1 MHIFGITDQE
11 WSMIA
16 AELKFREN
24 TVSGCG
30 DRAYNRIIIEFV
42 FSTCSLQ
49 CTTKSL

>member
-24 TVSGCG
+24 TVSAGVWG
-30 DRAYNRIIIEFV
+30 AYNRIIIEFV